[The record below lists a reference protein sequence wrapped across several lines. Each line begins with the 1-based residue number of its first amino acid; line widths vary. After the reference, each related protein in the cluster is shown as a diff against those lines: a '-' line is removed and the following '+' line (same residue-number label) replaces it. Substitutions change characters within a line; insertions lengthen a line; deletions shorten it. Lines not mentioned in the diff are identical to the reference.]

1 MKPVCSERREVR
13 PDKNRVVVDDVDG
26 ATFCLSDKGVAHIL
40 HREGIGH
47 GRFVLSWV
55 GAHKNHIAQRRQ
67 PIHDRREVSLKALH
81 TSRYCRCS
89 DSVVRSKLHDDE
101 AVLRCDGCWN
111 RERSRKVVKV
121 IALGRG
127 PVDPLIG
134 DNDSL
139 CDLDAIDAQSPVSG
153 ETGVVAPN
161 PNCFVSDIPEGVS
174 PTVVVGAVDPAARR

>member
-13 PDKNRVVVDDVDG
+13 PDKNRIVVDDVDG
-26 ATFCLSDKGVAHIL
+26 SAFCLSNKGVAHVL
-40 HREGIGH
+40 HREGIRH
-47 GRFVLSWV
+47 GRFVFRWV
-55 GAHKNHIAQRRQ
+55 GAHKNHIAERRQ

-81 TSRYCRCS
+81 TSRDRRRS
-89 DSVVRSKLHDDE
+89 VSVVRSQLHDDE

-127 PVDPLIG
+127 PDDPLIG

-153 ETGVVAPN
+153 ETGVVAAN
-161 PNCFVSDIPEGVS
+161 LDGFVSDIPEGVS